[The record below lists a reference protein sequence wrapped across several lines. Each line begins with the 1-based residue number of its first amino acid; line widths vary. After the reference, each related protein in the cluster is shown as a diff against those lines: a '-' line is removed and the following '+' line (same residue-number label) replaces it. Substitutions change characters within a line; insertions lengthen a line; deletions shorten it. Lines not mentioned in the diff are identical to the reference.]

1 MAPVDSILTE
11 YRGFGGAAREI
22 GQQEQR
28 LAQTRNTNKRKS
40 GNVWRGNYR
49 RRARACRFRELRGDW
64 GLVWLGM
71 GCVKRI
77 GECEGLGW
85 RLED

>member
-1 MAPVDSILTE
+1 M
-11 YRGFGGAAREI
+11 

-28 LAQTRNTNKRKS
+28 LAQTRNANKRKS

-49 RRARACRFRELRGDW
+49 RIARACRFRELG
-64 GLVWLGM
+64 GGLCLVWLGM

-77 GECEGLGW
+77 GECEGFGW
-85 RLED
+85 RLGN